1 MVNKEDKMKNHIDAL
16 PHIILASAMAGIF
29 LLILVEIERGDKNAK
44 IRRYKQNERSIQREA
59 R

>member
-1 MVNKEDKMKNHIDAL
+1 MKNHIDAL
-16 PHIILASAMAGIF
+16 PHIILAALMAGIF
-29 LLILVEIERGDKNAK
+29 LLVLVEIERGDKNAK